1 MANFFNH
8 SILLRFSNLSNS
20 KTVILPRNL
29 DLSTWR
35 FPEEHKDANPN
46 FKKRR
51 SFSKYGDGRSSKTD
65 PSYKNRLRSPRFSD
79 DPQKNTRTSSPN
91 FKKQVTFTAR
101 FSDDP
106 QVVFICGGMSESPQI
121 SGILVLQGT
130 WNDEIP
136 FHPTV
141 PIHPIHT
148 LVSFYLPISE
158 SLLLA

>member
-1 MANFFNH
+1 MLLLNRGDLLQNLTMANFFNH
-8 SILLRFSNLSNS
+8 STILRFSNLSNS

-79 DPQKNTRTSSPN
+79 DPQKNTRTSSRN

-121 SGILVLQGT
+121 SVRFCLFLGSCG
-130 WNDEIP
+130 N
-136 FHPTV
+136 
-141 PIHPIHT
+141 T
-148 LVSFYLPISE
+148 LSIVF
-158 SLLLA
+158 